1 MRKDLDKSEDF
12 GKVIT
17 GSSNFSYSGLKG
29 NLKFNVDLKNSSDV
43 KYALDKFEN
52 LWEVS
57 EPLSVKYILGILNS
71 KLLSFYHMNTSPKAK
86 KGLFPKI
93 LVNDVRNLHIYD
105 KENPLNS
112 KIIDLL
118 DRVIE
123 LKKLNKD
130 TQDLENQI
138 DEMVYDLYEL
148 TEEEKELVREF

>member
-1 MRKDLDKSEDF
+1 MSDRFKKIIKNNTQFFDVLVGYFRASGFYELYEALE
-12 GKVIT
+12 KV
-17 GSSNFSYSGLKG
+17 
-29 NLKFNVDLKNSSDV
+29 
-43 KYALDKFEN
+43 EN

-112 KIIDLL
+112 KIIDLV